1 MTPIHYCY
9 QTSVQYPDIGEDM
22 RLSHRGL
29 LRILQETAA
38 RDSDDRGYGLKDIP
52 RTGVFW
58 ILAGWRVE
66 LLERPAW
73 RTPIQAETWT
83 HSVEG
88 FTSERDFLVRSGD
101 TLVARATSRWL
112 LINTNTGHIT
122 RAAPELV
129 DAFGVDPAVLF
140 QEPLPGNGKALPGAV
155 ATFAATIGRRDVDTN
170 HHLNNIRYLDLAL
183 EALPQQVAEHLP
195 RTLEIVYRRQILPG
209 AAITCLYGMTDGGK
223 HQVELRSEA
232 DGRAVHHAYIWLY

>member
-1 MTPIHYCY
+1 M
-9 QTSVQYPDIGEDM
+9 QYPDIGEDM
-22 RLSHRGL
+22 RLSYRGV

-52 RTGVFW
+52 RRGVFW

-66 LLERPAW
+66 LLERPVW
-73 RTPIQAETWT
+73 RAPIQAETWT
-83 HSVEG
+83 CSVEG
-88 FTSERDFLVRSGD
+88 FTSERDLLVRSGD

-112 LINTNTGHIT
+112 LIDTNTGHIT

-129 DAFGVDPAVLF
+129 DAFGVDPVRLF
-140 QEPLPGNGKALPGAV
+140 PEPLPSNGRALPNAV
-155 ATFAATIGRRDVDTN
+155 ATFTATIGQRDVDTN

-183 EALPQQVAEHLP
+183 EALPRQVAEHLP
-195 RTLEIVYRRQILPG
+195 DTLEIVYRRQILPG
-209 AAITCLYGMTDGGK
+209 TAITCLYGRTDDGR

-232 DGRAVHHAYIWLY
+232 DGRAVHHAYIWFY